1 MPIEMG
7 VARGVLELDLKNFNT
22 AVASAEKGLKAI
34 ERGGKLTESEMRLLG
49 SSAAKTGGVFQQ
61 AAAKSQALASQI
73 DSAKQKS
80 QLYKSEIEGLNKII
94 IQSSDEQKK
103 LTGKI
108 METSN
113 KYEKAQEVSK
123 EMAAAYR
130 DVKKEQDSLQK
141 TADKYKETLGEE
153 SEEYKKAKQAA
164 DEHAKSVDE
173 AAQNYEKAQGKSD
186 SYRNN
191 LKQLEEKHGDLSREI
206 DHSKDKVTEF
216 QTGLNNA
223 EADIKELTRELETS
237 ENKVRLLGQTFVNA
251 GDRIYSAGEKMSAV
265 GGALTLGVTTPLL
278 AAGTMAAKSAIDF
291 ESAFAGV
298 KKTVDASDQELRV
311 LKQGIIDMSLEL
323 PAAATEISG
332 VAEAA
337 GQLGIQKDSILD
349 FSKVMIDM
357 GESTNL
363 GAGEAATTLAKF
375 ANITGM
381 SQKDFSRL
389 GSVIVDLGNN
399 LATTESEIAA
409 MGLRLAGAGSQVGMS
424 EAQILSLAGALSS
437 VGIEA
442 EAGGSAFSKVLIDMQ
457 LAVETGTESMSQLQ
471 TLAESNGI
479 SWEGLESAV
488 RNGGTELKSV
498 AGQMGLTN
506 KELRS
511 MYDEAVKSAGSL
523 EDFASVAG
531 MSSEDFTKAFKEDAA
546 GALMKFVEGLSTAE
560 ERGISAIKVL
570 DDMDITEVR
579 MRDSLLRASGASEV
593 FSQSLEIGSS
603 AWEENNALT
612 KEASQRYET
621 TESKIKIAKNGIV
634 EAARSIGANMLP
646 TIADL
651 AKSAADLTKQFANL
665 PPETQKTII
674 TFAGIAAA
682 AGPVL
687 KVTGGITQG
696 LGKMTGGIGKLLT
709 SAKNVKKPLE
719 GVSDAV
725 GGVAKNA
732 ASASG
737 GMGTVKSV
745 LGALIGPTGIA
756 VLAAGALIGIGT
768 ACYMAYQEA
777 KKNDLAEHFGNVKL
791 SAEEVEDVAKRL
803 TTTDWTVRL
812 DAYMEAQTKLEE
824 FEQNVEAT
832 IAELNKLDW
841 KISVG
846 LELTDAEK
854 QSYIS
859 NAEAF
864 VQQTADY
871 ISQKGYTV
879 NLAIDAA
886 FEKGSTTG
894 AGLSS
899 FTDSFYSEFQSDF
912 IELGEKYSQ
921 LVNDSLANGTF
932 NKNKVKIDQMRA
944 QLQEMID
951 ELNNAELAGKKVQ
964 MDMELGGINIKV
976 DKNKK
981 IDAES
986 FKQINEVVDKNLEE
1000 IQESV
1005 KKSKETVTQQIGVQ
1019 YEKLIEA
1026 GMAEETAQKIKQ
1038 NAIDTLEAD
1047 MANQEAEVRLQGIT
1061 FGMNEITENY
1071 SNELDNAVPEMDAV
1085 WNRNMQKLASGETKS
1100 LWGFQSQVSNELKN
1114 NITSLTEEQKS
1125 NINDCLQSLGDQ
1137 PEALADL
1144 AQTFMEAGQSVPENI
1159 TKGLTDIYRMEM
1171 LTGNMEHLAEYMALT
1186 MSGDEQY
1193 LSDVAKQYGGNI
1205 PENIANAIYASSGK
1219 VYENGQWT
1227 IKQAQSGIEE
1237 SLPEVLA
1244 FMQEQGLRPGDTLAN
1259 SMASQY
1265 GLIYDSGKW
1274 ISAATSD
1281 GLASGLP
1288 EALNAYSQ
1296 SGVDIPD
1303 RLISSLSGKSS
1314 EVQSQAAY
1322 LINELRTATEA
1333 EKPGILAALQY
1344 LGIDSADELSSNLR
1358 NKQADVEEA
1367 ARQLAILIGSAT
1379 DDEREP
1385 LLEKMRSLGVDLSN
1399 EQIAALQSKYGDV
1412 DVETRKAAQ
1421 NYINGFDETITANGN
1436 SSQTAVAG
1444 WTKGIF
1450 DSLLEGLDEH
1460 SPSVQTQDAAKNYLL
1475 GFNNTIDS
1483 GRNASNNIIKA
1494 WATGMYN
1501 TLDRFDLPGKAKRI
1515 GSNTGGDF
1523 NIGINSQRTAAYT
1536 AGRGLSLN
1544 AVSGINSVDSGA
1556 GWEWGYD
1563 LGSGLANG
1571 LWAAQW
1577 KAASAA
1583 SSIAST
1589 IRSYLHFSRPDV
1601 GPLRDYE
1608 TYMPDFVY
1616 GLTDTLKRSRP
1627 MLISEVENT
1636 SGLIADAMKIQPN
1649 FDPQILSDAAASIDR
1664 NFMPKGEAILKLQYD
1679 NESSRQIEALSRDMA
1694 ALRCE
1699 LQALSKDVH
1708 NIAVNGINGETITTS
1723 VKEAMT
1729 DTTINAVVD
1738 RRQAGRALYGEIDK
1752 NQGHAIAMKKRGV

>member
-1 MPIEMG
+1 MPIELG
-7 VARGVLELDLKNFNT
+7 VARGYLELDLKDFDT

-34 ERGGKLTESEMRLLG
+34 ERGGKLTESEMRLLS
-49 SSAAKTGGVFQQ
+49 SSAANTGGVFQQ
-61 AAAKSQALASQI
+61 AAAKSQTLASQI

-80 QLYKSEIEGLNKII
+80 QLYRSEIEGLNKII

-191 LKQLEEKHGDLSREI
+191 LKQLEEKHGDLSLEI
-206 DHSKDKVTEF
+206 EHSKDKVTEF

-223 EADIKELTRELETS
+223 EADIKDLTRELENS

-251 GDRIYSAGEKMSAV
+251 GDRIYSAGEKISAV

-298 KKTVDASDQELRV
+298 KKTVDASDQELRI

-363 GAGEAATTLAKF
+363 GADEAATTLARF

-424 EAQILSLAGALSS
+424 EAQILSLSGALSS

-457 LAVETGTESMSQLQ
+457 LAVETGTESMAQLQ

-479 SWEGLESAV
+479 SWDGLVSAM
-488 RNGGTELKSV
+488 RNGGSELKSV

-511 MYDEAVKSAGSL
+511 MYDEAIKSAGSL

-593 FSQSLEIGSS
+593 FSKSLEIGSN

-621 TESKIKIAKNGIV
+621 TESKIQIAKNGIV

-687 KVTGGITQG
+687 KVTGGITQS
-696 LGKMTGGIGKLLT
+696 LGKLTGGIGKLLST
-709 SAKNVKKPLE
+709 AKSVKKPLE

-725 GGVAKNA
+725 GGVAQNA

-737 GMGTVKSV
+737 GIGSIKGILSS
-745 LGALIGPTGIA
+745 LIGPAGIA
-756 VLAAGALIGIGT
+756 ALAAGALIGIGT
-768 ACYMAYQEA
+768 ACYLAYQEA

-824 FEQNVEAT
+824 FEQNLQSTVE
-832 IAELNKLDW
+832 ELNKLDW

-846 LELTDAEK
+846 LELTDTEK
-854 QSYIS
+854 ENYRQATSDFVTQCQNYI
-859 NAEAF
+859 E
-864 VQQTADY
+864 QQN
-871 ISQKGYTV
+871 YTMD
-879 NLAIDAA
+879 LAIKAS
-886 FEKGSTTG
+886 FSVGSTTG
-894 AGLSS
+894 AGLSAFINS
-899 FTDSFYSEFQSDF
+899 YYSSSQGELEDLGIRLADLINDSFENNAFAKNRIEMEKIRQRMSE
-912 IELGEKYSQ
+912 I
-921 LVNDSLANGTF
+921 V
-932 NKNKVKIDQMRA
+932 
-944 QLQEMID
+944 QEMAHYQ
-951 ELNNAELAGKKVQ
+951 EQASNTQFVMSLNN
-964 MDMELGGINIKV
+964 MDVRM
-976 DKNKK
+976 
-981 IDAES
+981 DAES
-986 FKQINEVVDKNLEE
+986 FQKVNEKINEQVKEIAKSAEAANKDTLVAIEMQYDALIKAGVSKDVADKFKEQA
-1000 IQESV
+1000 IQELQ
-1005 KKSKETVTQQIGVQ
+1005 TD
-1019 YEKLIEA
+1019 L
-1026 GMAEETAQKIKQ
+1026 
-1038 NAIDTLEAD
+1038 
-1047 MANQEAEVRLQGIT
+1047 ANSESEVRLEGINFSLDT
-1061 FGMNEITENY
+1061 LKSNYKNKLDAAIPDFTQTLEN
-1071 SNELDNAVPEMDAV
+1071 SFSKGIRDADTSGNWGPFFNTLDNSFKAGSSKFEG
-1085 WNRNMQKLASGETKS
+1085 ASRD
-1100 LWGFQSQVSNELKN
+1100 NLKN
-1114 NITSLTEEQKS
+1114 MLNA
-1125 NINDCLQSLGDQ
+1125 LGDQ
-1137 PEALADL
+1137 PEALQAL
-1144 AQTFMEAGQSVPENI
+1144 AQTFLEAGQTIPENLS
-1159 TKGLTDIYRMEM
+1159 KGLTDINQMKA
-1171 LTGNMEHLAEYMALT
+1171 LTGDVDSTYFMMGAQISSSPEYMSMIEKAMKAGIAVPEQLVNGIQVT
-1186 MSGDEQY
+1186 SGLVYDET
-1193 LSDVAKQYGGNI
+1193 SNTFK
-1205 PENIANAIYASSGK
+1205 K
-1219 VYENGQWT
+1219 
-1227 IKQAQSGIEE
+1227 IEE
-1237 SLPEVLA
+1237 GAENQLPAVLEYMKTVGPTA
-1244 FMQEQGLRPGDTLAN
+1244 IDAVSQSFI
-1259 SMASQY
+1259 SQY
-1265 GLIYDSGKW
+1265 GLVYDNGQW
-1274 ISAATSD
+1274 VAMAASD
-1281 GLASGLP
+1281 GLANGLP

-1344 LGIDSADELSSNLR
+1344 LGIDSADELSNNLR

-1412 DVETRKAAQ
+1412 DTETRKAAQ

-1608 TYMPDFVY
+1608 TYMPDFIY

-1627 MLISEVENT
+1627 ILISEVENT
-1636 SGLIADAMKIQPN
+1636 SDLIADAMKIQPD

-1694 ALRCE
+1694 ALRGE

-1708 NIAVNGINGETITTS
+1708 NIAVNGINGDSMAQS
-1723 VKEAMT
+1723 VKEAIESA
-1729 DTTINAVVD
+1729 DIKAVVD
-1738 RRQAGRALYGEIDK
+1738 RRQAGQALTPEIDK